1 MGSVSRVVRLLL
13 AGAGPQAGSS
23 FAIPVYTGISMLRS
37 LFKKKTLTGLARTC
51 G

>member
-1 MGSVSRVVRLLL
+1 M
-13 AGAGPQAGSS
+13 S
-23 FAIPVYTGISMLRS
+23 FQDLSENQKKSLNVEKEKLSME

>member
-1 MGSVSRVVRLLL
+1 MIEKEVGGIISYQTNLLEK
-13 AGAGPQAGSS
+13 
-23 FAIPVYTGISMLRS
+23 TLR

>member
-1 MGSVSRVVRLLL
+1 MISCPGGNNLHEEGLTVSVYDGVKAMR
-13 AGAGPQAGSS
+13 
-23 FAIPVYTGISMLRS
+23 